1 MNMDDEHSDLNA
13 FFDAARRDSVVLP
26 DGLRARILADAG
38 REQGRGAPGATAGQ
52 TGFFERLREVL
63 GGWAGIGGLAAACA
77 AGVWMGFAPP
87 ASMPDPV
94 AILMQNTE
102 TQVDLFASETLQMAM
117 AEDF

>member
-1 MNMDDEHSDLNA
+1 MNMDDKHSDLNA
-13 FFDAARRDSVVLP
+13 FFDAARRDSVAMP

-38 REQGRGAPGATAGQ
+38 RVQGGVALNAPAGQ

-63 GGWAGIGGLAAACA
+63 GGWAGIGGLAAARA

-87 ASMPDPV
+87 AAMPDPV
-94 AILMQNTE
+94 AILMQNSE

>member
-1 MNMDDEHSDLNA
+1 MNMDDKHSDLNA

-38 REQGRGAPGATAGQ
+38 REQGRGVSTRQTA
-52 TGFFERLREVL
+52 FFERLREVL

-87 ASMPDPV
+87 AVMPDPV